1 MPLFLST
8 ITVVLLFS
16 NIGYYI
22 SYIRVKRKLKA
33 LKEKNQQIKNINIS
47 LERDNCFSTSCNV
60 GWVADKGNWSGASNS
75 NSQSNHTTFRI
86 RDQVNKNINENQIEM
101 IEKKMVMILLGLV
114 IVGMVIAY
122 IKLEKTNNKLK
133 QEYQQLKNINISLER
148 DIRDQANKNIIL
160 ESLLKQRPNQNE
172 DRKIY

>member
-47 LERDNCFSTSCNV
+47 LE
-60 GWVADKGNWSGASNS
+60 K
-75 NSQSNHTTFRI
+75 
-86 RDQVNKNINENQIEM
+86 
-101 IEKKMVMILLGLV
+101 
-114 IVGMVIAY
+114 
-122 IKLEKTNNKLK
+122 
-133 QEYQQLKNINISLER
+133 

>member
-22 SYIRVKRKLKA
+22 SYIRVKRKLKT
-33 LKEKNQQIKNINIS
+33 LKEKN
-47 LERDNCFSTSCNV
+47 
-60 GWVADKGNWSGASNS
+60 
-75 NSQSNHTTFRI
+75 
-86 RDQVNKNINENQIEM
+86 
-101 IEKKMVMILLGLV
+101 
-114 IVGMVIAY
+114 
-122 IKLEKTNNKLK
+122 
-133 QEYQQLKNINISLER
+133 QQLKNINISLER
-148 DIRDQANKNIIL
+148 DNRDQANKNIIL

>member
-1 MPLFLST
+1 VKIKSHKMKVMMPLFLST

-47 LERDNCFSTSCNV
+47 LERDIC
-60 GWVADKGNWSGASNS
+60 
-75 NSQSNHTTFRI
+75 
-86 RDQVNKNINENQIEM
+86 
-101 IEKKMVMILLGLV
+101 
-114 IVGMVIAY
+114 
-122 IKLEKTNNKLK
+122 
-133 QEYQQLKNINISLER
+133 
-148 DIRDQANKNIIL
+148 DQANKNIIL

>member
-1 MPLFLST
+1 MKVMMPLFLST

-47 LERDNCFSTSCNV
+47 LERD
-60 GWVADKGNWSGASNS
+60 
-75 NSQSNHTTFRI
+75 
-86 RDQVNKNINENQIEM
+86 
-101 IEKKMVMILLGLV
+101 
-114 IVGMVIAY
+114 
-122 IKLEKTNNKLK
+122 
-133 QEYQQLKNINISLER
+133 
-148 DIRDQANKNIIL
+148 IRDQANKNIIL